1 MTPIQDVLE
10 VLEGLAPLHLAAP
23 WDNVGWLIEGTR
35 GVSRVACT
43 IDCTPAVVEEVL
55 ANDID
60 LLISYHP
67 PIFGGLKR
75 LVGDDPMARSLLD
88 LIRAG
93 VHVYSPHTA
102 LDAVQ
107 GGVNDW
113 LLEAM
118 GPLASSQPLQP
129 HQHDAQTG
137 QGRRATL
144 ASPKPASEVLAGI
157 RSHLGLE
164 AVWWMSPSSEKTLIE
179 SVAVCPGA
187 GGSLLAELEGMDL
200 VLTGELRH
208 HDQLALS
215 GRGTWVVMT
224 GHTSTER
231 GYLPRWINA
240 LQEAL
245 PSVHFEQAS
254 ADQELLQWG

>member
-1 MTPIQDVLE
+1 
-10 VLEGLAPLHLAAP
+10 
-23 WDNVGWLIEGTR
+23 
-35 GVSRVACT
+35 
-43 IDCTPAVVEEVL
+43 
-55 ANDID
+55 
-60 LLISYHP
+60 
-67 PIFGGLKR
+67 
-75 LVGDDPMARSLLD
+75 
-88 LIRAG
+88 
-93 VHVYSPHTA
+93 
-102 LDAVQ
+102 
-107 GGVNDW
+107 
-113 LLEAM
+113 
-118 GPLASSQPLQP
+118 
-129 HQHDAQTG
+129 
-137 QGRRATL
+137 
-144 ASPKPASEVLAGI
+144 
-157 RSHLGLE
+157 
-164 AVWWMSPSSEKTLIE
+164 MSPSSEKNLIE